1 MKLKKKKKNSFPCDL
16 SIGRSVWTELKALF
30 HLPPNAFHGRG
41 IARMKFSSGKLN
53 VASRWKGPEG
63 KHERAGR
70 IVTGSKQNPVS
81 RSKKE
86 RKNEKGKRERGRN
99 WHGYIHI
106 YISSDKQRKRVDS
119 FTPKELF
126 KRIVGGMRASFFQ
139 IRPERDTSYTFAR
152 YAYEIRTTDTY
163 IYIHT
168 QQKILLTYT
177 SPLNRIIIHTIIIQV
192 DVFVEIGCAI
202 QKNMLLFLSI
212 RILSFCNDIYIFVS
226 RNINLLRTALFP
238 ISFSVLFQRNVL
250 KIKKI
255 STFDTILN

>member
-1 MKLKKKKKNSFPCDL
+1 MLRFFKYD
-16 SIGRSVWTELKALF
+16 
-30 HLPPNAFHGRG
+30 
-41 IARMKFSSGKLN
+41 
-53 VASRWKGPEG
+53 
-63 KHERAGR
+63 
-70 IVTGSKQNPVS
+70 Q
-81 RSKKE
+81 
-86 RKNEKGKRERGRN
+86 RETRRTRLRVM
-99 WHGYIHI
+99 HMRYVPQIHI
-106 YISSDKQRKRVDS
+106 
-119 FTPKELF
+119 
-126 KRIVGGMRASFFQ
+126 
-139 IRPERDTSYTFAR
+139 
-152 YAYEIRTTDTY
+152 Y